1 MENDRWP
8 TDDVVFDEVM
18 QILVSL
24 IEDGKERICWKVVEQ
39 IEQCQTRNANSV
51 FEHIDVL
58 LLIEGKPF
66 IESFKEGNNV
76 AVIVPNEKIAHRRH
90 SVVAPRFLT

>member
-8 TDDVVFDEVM
+8 TDDVVFDDVM
-18 QILVSL
+18 RILVSF
-24 IEDGKERICWKVVEQ
+24 IEDGKERVCWKIVEQ
-39 IEQCQTRNANSV
+39 IEQRQTRNANSV

-58 LLIEGKPF
+58 LLIEGKLF

-76 AVIVPNEKIAHRRH
+76 AVIVPNEKVAHRRH
-90 SVVAPRFLT
+90 SVVAPRFLA